1 MDNQRKQYRLNSF
14 IGAILIGL
22 GIIFLLGEII
32 DFRLGSYLWP
42 FFIIVPGLA
51 FFYFMVQG
59 GKNTAPLAIPGSIIT
74 ATGLLLF
81 YQNITHHWESWSY
94 AWALIV
100 PTSLGIGF
108 YITGIWGENESMRR
122 TGQGF
127 IKVGLI
133 MLIVGGLFFEM
144 ILGISGTRPNRVIW
158 PALLIIVGIYMVVNE
173 LGLIPAR
180 KSSDASTTIDVQ
192 KEE

>member
-1 MDNQRKQYRLNSF
+1 MDNQRKQYRLNSL

-22 GIIFLLGEII
+22 GIIFLLGEVI

-51 FFYFMVQG
+51 FFYFMLQG

-74 ATGLLLF
+74 MTGLLLF
-81 YQNITHHWESWSY
+81 YQNLTNHWESWSY

-108 YITGIWGENESMRR
+108 YITGIYGENEPMRH

-133 MLIVGGLFFEM
+133 MLIVGGMFFEM
-144 ILGISGTRPNRVIW
+144 ILGISGARPNRVIW

-173 LGLIPAR
+173 LGLIPSR